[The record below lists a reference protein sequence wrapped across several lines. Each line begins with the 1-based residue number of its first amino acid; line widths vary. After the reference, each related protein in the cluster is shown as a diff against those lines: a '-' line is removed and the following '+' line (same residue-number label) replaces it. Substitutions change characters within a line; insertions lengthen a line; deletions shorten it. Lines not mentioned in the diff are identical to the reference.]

1 MSQLRAPRLAG
12 VGGGVGTTT
21 LATALRGYDRGRAA
35 DQGVEVLVA
44 RSTGGSLHQA
54 ATVIAWLASNSR
66 PRPVLAVVADQPAP
80 IRGPLRAR
88 LRMIE
93 PQVSALVVV
102 PYVVHWRELT
112 DPLREAA
119 RLSECPAD
127 QLPKALRGYGEALAG
142 LAEAVLRSG
151 LLTGARPGGP
161 HTPPPANR
169 TTGPIGRTL
178 PTRALPTRALPDRTL
193 PNQAVPNQAVAANTG
208 AYPAVGSTGPH
219 AALIGTGPHA
229 AVTSTGPHAL
239 IGTGPHAAVT
249 GTGAYPA
256 VTNTGP
262 HAAVDRS
269 LAPAA
274 APGGR

>member
-1 MSQLRAPRLAG
+1 
-12 VGGGVGTTT
+12 
-21 LATALRGYDRGRAA
+21 
-35 DQGVEVLVA
+35 
-44 RSTGGSLHQA
+44 
-54 ATVIAWLASNSR
+54 
-66 PRPVLAVVADQPAP
+66 
-80 IRGPLRAR
+80 
-88 LRMIE
+88 MIE

-178 PTRALPTRALPDRTL
+178 PTRALPTHALPTRALPDRTL
-193 PNQAVPNQAVAANTG
+193 PNQAVPNQAVPNQAVPNQAVAANTG

-229 AVTSTGPHAL
+229 AVT
-239 IGTGPHAAVT
+239 

-256 VTNTGP
+256 VTSTGP